1 MHLFQKETITDFTE
15 FESFKPEVQKT
26 EEIKKDTFFVF
37 NPNKINDEQSE
48 EELQGVIDM
57 YKTSSPDSEHEK
69 DMLQSILTLN
79 DTTVEEVFTHRK
91 NIYSIDG
98 SRDISE
104 IIKKINMSRFTR
116 IPVWKENPENI

>member
-1 MHLFQKETITDFTE
+1 MINLLMNNQK
-15 FESFKPEVQKT
+15 
-26 EEIKKDTFFVF
+26 
-37 NPNKINDEQSE
+37 

-91 NIYSIDG
+91 NIYSID
-98 SRDISE
+98 SSLEINE
-104 IIKKINMSRFTR
+104 IIKKLIILDLQEFLFGK
-116 IPVWKENPENI
+116 IILKIL